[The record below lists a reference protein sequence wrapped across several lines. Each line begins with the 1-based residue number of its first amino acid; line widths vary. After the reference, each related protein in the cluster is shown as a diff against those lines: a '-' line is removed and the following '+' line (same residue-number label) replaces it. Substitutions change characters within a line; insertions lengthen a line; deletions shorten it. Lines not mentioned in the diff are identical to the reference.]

1 MKRVLVS
8 LICLALAVIRIFRPD
23 SIIDGNTVW
32 LLVIAVVVIIGPDLK
47 VLIPFIKRIKIGD
60 TEIELAAQAAK
71 IGEEIEKV
79 KDEVGAQENWEIPD
93 RTTDQVNQVLQDAKN
108 DPRAAFL
115 LLASRIEEEVR
126 SRLREVDV
134 PQSRQF
140 TSLPRL
146 VEYGVDRKIFPQQV
160 LPVFK
165 DFWYIRN
172 KVAHGQ
178 AHDIERETILSL
190 ISVGTDILRLI
201 SIEKK

>member
-1 MKRVLVS
+1 MKRFLVAVL
-8 LICLALAVIRIFRPD
+8 CLLLAVIRIFKPD
-23 SIIDGNTVW
+23 AVIDGNTVW

-71 IGEEIEKV
+71 ISKEIEKV
-79 KDEVGAQENWEIPD
+79 KDEVGIQENWEIPD
-93 RTTDQVNQVLQDAKN
+93 RTTDQVKQVLLDAKT

-115 LLASRIEEEVR
+115 LLASRIEEVVR
-126 SRLREVDV
+126 SRLQEADI
-134 PQSRQF
+134 PQARQF

-146 VEYGVDRKIFPQQV
+146 VEYGVERQIFPQQTISI
-160 LPVFK
+160 FK
-165 DFWYIRN
+165 DFWFVRN

-178 AHDIERETILSL
+178 AFDFDEDTILSL
-190 ISVGTDILRLI
+190 ISVGTDILELI